1 MSMIEDGESGAVVN
15 EKNEHYAAMPM
26 TWQAKNNRAMNEK
39 MGYNVAADMA
49 NTAAPPTPIKME
61 RKNPQLGPKAEDNN
75 YNYND
80 DRG

>member
-1 MSMIEDGESGAVVN
+1 MGIDNGESGAVVN

-61 RKNPQLGPKAEDNN
+61 KNNRQLGPQAEDNQYDYDKN
-75 YNYND
+75 
-80 DRG
+80 RG

>member
-1 MSMIEDGESGAVVN
+1 MSIDDGESGAVVN

-26 TWQAKNNRAMNEK
+26 TWQAKNNRSMNEGMK
-39 MGYNVAADMA
+39 YNDMADMA
-49 NTAAPPTPIKME
+49 NTAHPVTPGKAE
-61 RKNPQLGPKAEDNN
+61 KSNRQLGPKAEDNK